1 MIKNARL
8 TTPALAAV
16 IAAILGGD
24 PAWAAD
30 ASDLG
35 EIVVTARKRDETF
48 LSVPVTVNVFTD
60 ATIQAAGIEKPG
72 DFIAMIPNMTLVE
85 TQNAGTSFVTVRGV
99 SQARN
104 SEPSVAV
111 LVDGVLESN
120 PAQFNQELFDIQ
132 QIEVLK
138 GPQGALYGRSA
149 IGGAILIKTRE
160 PSDQF
165 ESQVKLGVGNGGSER
180 AQLALSG
187 PIDDAKTL
195 KYRASVN
202 FYNTDGFLENVYLH
216 EKADP
221 ARDYSGRVRL
231 TWKPSD
237 SFSGDFRLAYDRLQ
251 TRGFYFVTP
260 RATESNPFS
269 SFTTTPDV
277 NDTST
282 PITVNNPG
290 EDNRDLI
297 STSLKLDFG
306 LSGGT
311 ITSITAWDK
320 TKEIIT
326 GDAYDFR
333 PNAPCNFSLIAGTA
347 IGGSVYN
354 CLLAG
359 TVNGAAYSYDLNQS
373 QFLDVKSYS
382 EELRFASKPMGGFSW
397 IGGAYFI
404 HTDRFIATGN
414 MLDTGAGVFPVYQQP
429 RGNPTLPGVNNSFT
443 FLSDSQSNDAW
454 AVFADATYEV
464 TSQFEI
470 DAALRYDEDRRQNT
484 TDTPDAPWC
493 FDPNNAANGLCP
505 NVSGFLPQPPA
516 GSGLPAAFTGEVR
529 THTWSKLQ
537 PKGTLRY
544 KPTED
549 ITLYGGWSRGFRS
562 GGFNQS
568 GVGAVAVASGI
579 LGVHDLFEGEVADT
593 WEVGFKSQWLNRRVN
608 VGVALYDTK
617 STNGYF
623 FQYLVANSTQNL
635 GNLNATYK
643 GGELEISAK
652 ASNYVDLY
660 ASFGYTDSK
669 ITAMEDPTVIGN
681 QAPLVSR
688 STINAGIQ
696 YHQPVGNGL
705 NAVVRLD
712 YQQIGR
718 TWFDPHNLTS
728 RDPVNLVD
736 LRAGIDAGKWSLMAW
751 SKNLTNEKYN
761 TEYSPGTFLWKAL
774 PRRYGVDFGYKF

>member
-1 MIKNARL
+1 MHAFKGQRI
-8 TTPALAAV
+8 PVLAAA
-16 IAAILGGD
+16 IGAILATGTV
-24 PAWAAD
+24 WAD
-30 ASDLG
+30 TQDLG
-35 EIVVTARKRDETF
+35 EIVVTARKRDESF
-48 LSVPVTVNVFTD
+48 RDVPVTVDVFTEQ
-60 ATIQAAGIEKPG
+60 TVQSAGIEKPG
-72 DFIAMIPNMTLVE
+72 DFIALVPNMTLVE
-85 TQNAGTSFVTVRGV
+85 TQNAGTSFVVVRGV

-111 LVDGVLESN
+111 LVDGVLETN
-120 PAQFNQELFDIQ
+120 PAEFNQELYDIQ

-149 IGGAILIKTRE
+149 IGGAILIRTRE
-160 PSDQF
+160 PADHL
-165 ESQVKLGVGNGGSER
+165 EGNLKLGLGNGSSER

-195 KYRASVN
+195 KFRASLN
-202 FYNTDGFLENVYLH
+202 YYNTDGFLDNAWLH
-216 EKADP
+216 QKADP
-221 ARDYSGRVRL
+221 ARNYSGRVRL
-231 TWKPSD
+231 TWKPGD
-237 SFSGDFRLAYDRLQ
+237 SFSGDFRVAYDRLE
-251 TRGFYFVTP
+251 TRGFYFVSP
-260 RATESNPFS
+260 RTDETNPFS
-269 SFTTTPDV
+269 AFSPPAPANA

-297 STSLKLDFG
+297 STSLKLDFQT
-306 LSGGT
+306 SGGT
-311 ITSITAWDK
+311 VTSITAWDK

-333 PNAPCNFSLIAGTA
+333 PNAPCNFALIPGTA

-359 TVNGAAYSYDLNQS
+359 TVNGTPYSYDLNQS
-373 QFLDVKSYS
+373 QFLDVKAYS
-382 EELRFASKPMGGFSW
+382 EELRFTSKAVGGFSW

-404 HTDRFIATGN
+404 HTDRFISTGN
-414 MLDTGAGVFPVYQQP
+414 MLDTGAGVFPVYEQP
-429 RGNPTLPGVNNSFT
+429 RGNPTLPGPNNSYT
-443 FLSDSQSNDAW
+443 FLADTQSNDAW
-454 AVFADATYEV
+454 ALFADATYEV
-464 TSQFEI
+464 TSQFEV

-484 TDTPDAPWC
+484 TDTPDTPWC
-493 FDPNNAANGLCP
+493 FDPNNALLCFP
-505 NVSGFLPQPPA
+505 VSGFLPQPPA
-516 GSGLPAAFTGEVR
+516 NSGLPAAQTGDVR

-544 KPTED
+544 KPADNVT
-549 ITLYGGWSRGFRS
+549 IYGGWSRGFRS
-562 GGFNQS
+562 GGFNQT
-568 GVGAVAVASGI
+568 GVGAVAAANGI

-593 WEVGFKSQWLNRRVN
+593 WELGLKSQLLNRRLN
-608 VGVALYDTK
+608 VGLALYHTK

-623 FQYLVANSTQNL
+623 FKYLVANSTQNL
-635 GNLNATYK
+635 GNLDATYK
-643 GGELEISAK
+643 GAELEVSAK
-652 ASNYVDLY
+652 ASDYIDLY
-660 ASFGYTDSK
+660 ASFGYTDSR
-669 ITAMEDPTVIGN
+669 IDRMEDPTVVGN
-681 QAPLVSR
+681 QAPLVSK
-688 STINAGIQ
+688 STINAGVQ

-705 NAVVRLD
+705 NAIVRLD

-718 TWFDPHNLTS
+718 TWWDPYNYTS

-736 LRAGIDAGKWSLMAW
+736 LRAGVDAGKWSLMAW